1 VSHSPLC
8 LYKKQVLSSR
18 LRKSITVEIVHEICE
33 ILIENGIAVDTEDV
47 VRWCEGAPIAE
58 VEEIYR
64 LAEERRKK
72 KRRRWEEQSRRYV
85 YSYIG

>member
-1 VSHSPLC
+1 
-8 LYKKQVLSSR
+8 
-18 LRKSITVEIVHEICE
+18 LRKSVIAEIVHEICQ

-47 VRWCEGAPIAE
+47 VKWCESAPIAE

-72 KRRRWEEQSRRYV
+72 KRRIWEEQSRRYA

>member
-1 VSHSPLC
+1 
-8 LYKKQVLSSR
+8 
-18 LRKSITVEIVHEICE
+18 LRKSITAEIVHEICQ

-47 VRWCEGAPIAE
+47 VKWCEGAPIAE

-72 KRRRWEEQSRRYV
+72 KRRMWEEQSKRYV